1 MREEIIVRGKKQEEL
16 YSYFVLLKER
26 HRKGE
31 ISRECV
37 KSKTEDILCI
47 ESDEW
52 KVYLYSEGIYRLGS
66 LVFPE
71 VKICFEGEKEMIK
84 KIIAEFRLEFLT
96 MGG

>member
-1 MREEIIVRGKKQEEL
+1 MTEEIIVRGKKQDEL
-16 YSYFVLLKER
+16 YAYFIQMRGCHGKIE
-26 HRKGE
+26 
-31 ISRECV
+31 
-37 KSKTEDILCI
+37 TEDILCI

-84 KIIAEFRLEFLT
+84 KIIAEFRLDFLT